1 MRSLYTRLVMVFV
14 TITIF
19 LLVCIGIALGQL
31 YPTLFETFTADQK
44 SKFTLYLIV
53 TLGIAFLL
61 VLLIA
66 LRVLQSYAK
75 PVDDMTVVASK
86 LAKGESVDWV
96 AHPHLHVHTDQLS
109 VAIKEIAEKMEETAA
124 KRGDEKDRLE
134 TLIDS
139 VGSGLIMFG
148 RGGTVRL
155 VNEMFRKLLG
165 YEKGSI
171 IGKPLNTIGLP
182 REIGKLIDDVY
193 LTEKPAEAQLAVNED
208 FGKMTYSVI
217 GAPVIGNH
225 GNWLGIVV
233 VIHDIT
239 ELIRLEGVRKDF
251 VANVSHELRTP
262 ITSIKGFTE
271 TLLSGALE
279 DAEVSRNFLEII
291 HKESDRLSSL
301 IDDLLVLSGVERA
314 EFKLEYT
321 HVEIDRVIREAIQ
334 LVSGRLEE
342 KKMTINYDPREHF
355 YVSGDAN
362 RLIQIFVNLLSNAIT
377 YSQDEKEIDIKVENQ
392 REYLLIIIE
401 DEGIGIESAELPRLF
416 ERFYRV
422 DRARSRDSG
431 GTGLG
436 LAIVKHLVEA
446 HEGIVEVYSKA
457 GVGTAFYIKLPINQ
471 PGTQTES

>member
-1 MRSLYTRLVMVFV
+1 MRSLYSRLVMTFV

-19 LLVCIGIALGQL
+19 LLIGIGVALGQL
-31 YPTLFETFTADQK
+31 YPALFETFTPEQNT
-44 SKFTLYLIV
+44 KFTLYLVVI
-53 TLGIAFLL
+53 LAIAFVL
-61 VLLIA
+61 VLFIA
-66 LRVLQSYAK
+66 LRTLQHYAK
-75 PVDDMTVVASK
+75 PVDDITVVATK
-86 LAKGESVDWV
+86 LAKGESVDWLS
-96 AHPHLHVHTDQLS
+96 HPHLHMHTDTLS
-109 VAIKEIAEKMEETAA
+109 IAIKEIAGKMEETAA

-139 VGSGLIMFG
+139 IGSGLIMFG

-155 VNEMFRKLLG
+155 VNGMFRNVFG
-165 YEKGSI
+165 FEEGSI
-171 IGKPLNTIGLP
+171 VGKPLNSIGLP
-182 REIGKLIDDVY
+182 KGIEELIDSVY
-193 LTEKPAEAQLAVNED
+193 MTEKPAEAQVTVKKD
-208 FGKMTYSVI
+208 FGEMSYSVL

-225 GNWLGIVV
+225 GNWLGIVIV
-233 VIHDIT
+233 VHDIT
-239 ELIRLEGVRKDF
+239 ELVRLEGVRKDF

-279 DAEVSRNFLEII
+279 DPEVSRNFLEII

-301 IDDLLVLSGVERA
+301 IEDLLVLSGVERA

-321 HVEIDRVIREAIQ
+321 YVDINQVIREALQ
-334 LVSGRLEE
+334 LVSVSLNE
-342 KKMTINYDPREHF
+342 KKMTVNFDPSETYF
-355 YVSGDAN
+355 VSGDAN
-362 RLIQIFVNLLSNAIT
+362 RINQVFVNLLSNAIT
-377 YSQDEKEIDIKVENQ
+377 YSHDEKEIHIRLESQ
-392 REYLLIIIE
+392 GEHLLIIVE
-401 DEGIGIESAELPRLF
+401 DEGIGIESSELPRLF

-446 HEGIVEVYSKA
+446 HEGTIEVYSKV

-471 PGTQTES
+471 PID